1 MNKRITSAFREFILI
16 LILFISLPSFI
27 LAQALYPVTAILD
40 VQGPYSPVFSTF
52 SDPSNQAFRPNKMAL
67 RLRLNDLNEASLA
80 VRLKW
85 EISGPGIEFQTND
98 DFLGGIANLI
108 SGQYITLDNAALTPY
123 FDLFGSSGIS
133 DEFVTGTGGYLPEG
147 SYSFCVT
154 AFELIKGQQVSN
166 TSCREIYIEEYEPP
180 FLNNP
185 SGSITP
191 TFPQNLQISWTPRH
205 FGVFPV
211 IYNVK
216 IWETFEGLTPDQV
229 VSSQMPYITL
239 DVNQVTQTF
248 LNSQN
253 GLLTPGRSYLA
264 QVQIRDGVNGP
275 FGMPSVI
282 FKNNG
287 NSEVLAFT
295 YGEDDPEGVCT
306 APLEFKSELDDQQN
320 VVLFWQESDPT
331 LAPTLGRSTQV
342 AYQIKYREV
351 GITEWQIKET
361 SVRTLLMT
369 GLRQGETYEIELYK
383 VCLNGLTAGGAL
395 KVLVP
400 KRNKARTLPDCGEEM
415 DISGMSEVPL
425 ERLAVNDTIFASG
438 TEVIVQEVAGSG
450 GVFTGKGF
458 IRLPLLSTVKIAVEF
473 DAISVNE
480 DFELTAGEI
489 RTVYN
494 PLAGNVANINFGSD
508 NLTDF
513 PTLEYQDSFKIISLT
528 ADGTLIYLDGRE
540 VLVNGAYIKG
550 KGLNE
555 FVFSGE
561 RFDVFEEYEKFDS
574 LGPVRVKFAA
584 SGNQRFGFDAYKP
597 AIDKEYEKY
606 FDLPVS
612 YKSVAEGAFDEVEVF
627 VEGGL
632 EEGDTIVFVDEL
644 TKAELQF
651 LPKGV
656 STKYRVNAMGPGR
669 PSAII
674 AYVINKGVAGKLNI
688 YSTPITK
695 VPIKIVNVNG
705 VSGNSAGVESTINKI
720 FAPGLFKVEVL
731 GQDDFDYVE
740 KEDGIIN
747 VENHFL
753 NAYSPDMKKLADE
766 YFKTK
771 GQLDET
777 FYLFIS
783 DKLEA
788 STQGLMPQGYA
799 AGFISSTA
807 SAQVY
812 AHELA
817 HGIFNFDH
825 SWLMY
830 GLDSM
835 KTQNLMDYSGGTEL
849 WYRQWK
855 QMVSPGFPKG
865 WRKDEK
871 DGSQLS
877 AGNLDYQCI
886 KGSALAKLVA
896 AGLTFFD
903 FGGNPVEL
911 KTEEQPY
918 AFVSPSEGATY
929 EGRIGIIRKGDKIYG
944 PSIDFKEDKVKTPIW
959 TGVYANFNF
968 SSDTI
973 SLKKSSKTA
982 VKVIIDKDELLI
994 AGDLRIE
1001 HATEKCPISSEN
1013 KEGISDVAI
1022 LNDLEIFKI
1031 LTEGQ
1036 TLNESEQQKVYD
1048 FIQYVKSL
1056 IAGRTAFFVE
1066 YNADEKL
1073 YAQQP
1078 QDNAFWEFLRD
1089 KKLTPQTEFDK
1100 VFKSYDRSGKDFDK
1114 IVSNVDLWGDTPSK
1128 YCNNS
1133 YDFKSYPIDW
1143 GSESPEDY
1151 IIKLYEIESIASQI
1165 SEHQAIA
1172 EKAKNDIEYLINDGE
1187 LKNIL
1192 TKQRILSYYAALGFF
1207 DRYEYNI
1214 KELILR
1220 KYHLT
1225 SQQKVFVL
1233 MIENRGQAI
1242 PLTLESQYEQHVAKY
1257 NDNSALLLG
1266 LEYLEMLTDLIEVNT
1281 ISEML
1286 TPAFKALSSKV
1297 RQVKPLIDFAS
1308 IIKRIGFKLFHKFKY
1323 YPSLLKLDP
1332 AILQKLA
1339 DRKLNDDI
1347 LRNLDWIIKENVG
1360 FSNVLNDDDLFKT
1373 WYSLTGKGLSNDLIN
1388 NVGNIEALNKALK
1401 QEDFDEAY
1409 FVNLLKK
1416 KENPQDFIDKFVTQV
1431 GNDGKFVDRESEI
1444 LYLDYVNNAVK
1455 NSETRIDRTYWKS
1468 NFQDL
1473 EAYLKSKG
1481 FSLFDEVDGS
1491 VFFRDAN
1498 NRIAKIIDKN
1508 KPDNIIWFTPI
1519 TGNTWPTHE
1528 LNVTNYLKFKY
1539 GNNVAT
1545 QVKVRTY
1552 HKNGQT
1558 IDGFLDDIVETSS
1571 GEILIIDAKHSQK
1584 AQIVD
1589 GKIPGYTTGQTQTY
1603 QWITDGDAV
1612 KIEIIGDGAN
1622 NIIGLGRNID
1632 ILPRLKG
1639 KIGIITNDSNGQL
1652 VELSVY
1658 KTNK

>member
-1 MNKRITSAFREFILI
+1 MMGMARIILLMVI
-16 LILFISLPSFI
+16 GMFISGQNLI
-27 LAQALYPVTAILD
+27 AQALYPVTAILD

-154 AFELIKGQQVSN
+154 AFELTKGQQVSN

-185 SGSITP
+185 SGTITP

-306 APLEFKSELDDQQN
+306 APLDFRSELDDQQN
-320 VVLFWQESDPT
+320 IVLFWQEQDPT
-331 LAPTLGRSTQV
+331 LAPTVGRSAQV
-342 AYQIKYREV
+342 AYQVKYREV
-351 GITEWQIKET
+351 GATEWQIKET

-383 VCLNGLTAGGAL
+383 VCINGLTSGGAL

-400 KRNKARTLPDCGEEM
+400 KRNKARILPDCGEEM

-425 ERLAVNDTIFASG
+425 ERLAINDTIFASG

-458 IRLPLLSTVKIAVEF
+458 IRLPLLSTIKIAVEF

-494 PLAGNVANINFGSD
+494 PGAGNVVDLKFNSD
-508 NLTDF
+508 QLSDY
-513 PTLEYQDSFKIISLT
+513 PTFTYQDSFKIISLT

-550 KGLNE
+550 KGLNQ

-561 RFDVFEEYEKFDS
+561 RFEVFEEYEKFDS
-574 LGPVRVKFAA
+574 LGPVRVKFAP
-584 SGNQRFGFDAYKP
+584 SGNQRYGFDAYKP

-651 LPKGV
+651 SPKGV

-720 FAPGLFKVEVL
+720 FAPGLFKVEVV

-766 YFKTK
+766 YFKTR

-817 HGIFNFDH
+817 HGVFNFDH

-830 GLDSM
+830 DLDSM

-855 QMVSPGFPKG
+855 QMVKPGFPKG

-886 KGSALAKLVA
+886 SNEFADIIANEIFVNFNGKPINVSSFGKPLAFYGRSEDAQYQGKLA
-896 AGLTFFD
+896 AIVTFNGTNLGNSLYKDDKDSTIFVFKDEFVEWIGANKNFVTIPPLSED
-903 FGGNPVEL
+903 FGGNLLVFIENDTSNVYFKGKLFEKALKTCEWNQIDNDLTEDEKCLEKYKNHPYLREQSPLGTFVNQYPCVLGKLEHFDFKDQTRSQFADDLVLIVSEMIGIPLIASFVASVLPEIFTQALMEMIAAKKIKDAGIAFNLDALIQNTVIYYFPPEEDALTWSEASSHVDLGQSAIAGLETFVEL
-911 KTEEQPY
+911 DCKSCEIAIKSAIQCLY
-918 AFVSPSEGATY
+918 AGAT
-929 EGRIGIIRKGDKIYG
+929 K
-944 PSIDFKEDKVKTPIW
+944 
-959 TGVYANFNF
+959 A
-968 SSDTI
+968 
-973 SLKKSSKTA
+973 
-982 VKVIIDKDELLI
+982 
-994 AGDLRIE
+994 
-1001 HATEKCPISSEN
+1001 EN
-1013 KEGISDVAI
+1013 G
-1022 LNDLEIFKI
+1022 EIFNNQAC
-1031 LTEGQ
+1031 G
-1036 TLNESEQQKVYD
+1036 
-1048 FIQYVKSL
+1048 
-1056 IAGRTAFFVE
+1056 IALLETVG
-1066 YNADEKL
+1066 L
-1073 YAQQP
+1073 
-1078 QDNAFWEFLRD
+1078 
-1089 KKLTPQTEFDK
+1089 
-1100 VFKSYDRSGKDFDK
+1100 
-1114 IVSNVDLWGDTPSK
+1114 
-1128 YCNNS
+1128 
-1133 YDFKSYPIDW
+1133 
-1143 GSESPEDY
+1143 
-1151 IIKLYEIESIASQI
+1151 
-1165 SEHQAIA
+1165 
-1172 EKAKNDIEYLINDGE
+1172 
-1187 LKNIL
+1187 
-1192 TKQRILSYYAALGFF
+1192 
-1207 DRYEYNI
+1207 
-1214 KELILR
+1214 ELIL
-1220 KYHLT
+1220 
-1225 SQQKVFVL
+1225 QK
-1233 MIENRGQAI
+1233 G
-1242 PLTLESQYEQHVAKY
+1242 
-1257 NDNSALLLG
+1257 G
-1266 LEYLEMLTDLIEVNT
+1266 
-1281 ISEML
+1281 
-1286 TPAFKALSSKV
+1286 PAFKYLASKV
-1297 RQVKPLIDFAS
+1297 PKKV
-1308 IIKRIGFKLFHKFKY
+1308 
-1323 YPSLLKLDP
+1323 LLKHL
-1332 AILQKLA
+1332 
-1339 DRKLNDDI
+1339 
-1347 LRNLDWIIKENVG
+1347 LRNANLAEVHIAG
-1360 FSNVLNDDDLFKT
+1360 FPGLSLPKTKIYSFFKSIHGPISTSNVKILLDITDD
-1373 WYSLTGKGLSNDLIN
+1373 
-1388 NVGNIEALNKALK
+1388 VAA
-1401 QEDFDEAY
+1401 
-1409 FVNLLKK
+1409 
-1416 KENPQDFIDKFVTQV
+1416 DK
-1431 GNDGKFVDRESEI
+1431 
-1444 LYLDYVNNAVK
+1444 
-1455 NSETRIDRTYWKS
+1455 
-1468 NFQDL
+1468 
-1473 EAYLKSKG
+1473 
-1481 FSLFDEVDGS
+1481 
-1491 VFFRDAN
+1491 
-1498 NRIAKIIDKN
+1498 IAKIIQRNGALETEIFDSG
-1508 KPDNIIWFTPI
+1508 WFTDLSKAGLSGDEIAKLLEDFEGKIDLVGIFKNDLGLLKPWQKISKHKLIRKDVDFLNAYKKALNDPEMVGAPINIESRIETWIEKSHLKCKTCAGGSEPFLDEVLENLYFFKKFVKIKNAIKVVDQIGSSTKDAVGANWVMNFIKMKNISPLAFEEIVTDGRNFTADIVSKLDNKLKYYECKSWEKSIRGLFI
-1519 TGNTWPTHE
+1519 TGKTNLTKQ
-1528 LNVTNYLKFKY
+1528 LTNYFHNNEISNLTEFAFYFNPSEWIPTAEDLNAALKATDYLFKKDPISWSKY
-1539 GNNVAT
+1539 RVLFGSEV
-1545 QVKVRTY
+1545 
-1552 HKNGQT
+1552 
-1558 IDGFLDDIVETSS
+1558 DDIIT
-1571 GEILIIDAKHSQK
+1571 GD
-1584 AQIVD
+1584 VD
-1589 GKIPGYTTGQTQTY
+1589 S
-1603 QWITDGDAV
+1603 
-1612 KIEIIGDGAN
+1612 
-1622 NIIGLGRNID
+1622 LID
-1632 ILPRLKG
+1632 IITKNHYN
-1639 KIGIITNDSNGQL
+1639 KIINPS
-1652 VELSVY
+1652 
-1658 KTNK
+1658 